1 MLWILRILQVYSQ
14 HNIIIIIII
23 IITII
28 IVIITIIIVYN
39 CGKTVA

>member
-14 HNIIIIIII
+14 HNIIIIII